1 VAACIAKPETEKH
14 IRDSIALGEKL
25 GVTSTPT
32 FYINGRKISNFV
44 NTPYDVLKAM
54 TEYSANAS
62 GK

>member
-1 VAACIAKPETEKH
+1 V
-14 IRDSIALGEKL
+14 RDSIALGEKL